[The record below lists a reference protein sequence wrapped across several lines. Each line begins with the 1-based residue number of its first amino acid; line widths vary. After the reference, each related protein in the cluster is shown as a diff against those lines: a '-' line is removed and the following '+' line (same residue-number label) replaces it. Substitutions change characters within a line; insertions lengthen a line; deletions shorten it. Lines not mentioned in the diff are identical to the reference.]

1 MRVNNKK
8 RTNNIAAENEET
20 LVESQKFMEPLSK
33 KKKRMGEKQKLIK
46 KKERSFRWTK
56 EMIEYLLDSL
66 KRYKVMCNFS
76 RKDFDADKSVQ
87 NSKLRKEI
95 PKIPNKYEVL
105 LHLKLLLTQE
115 LIYQFSRGKNLRQNK
130 IRK

>member
-20 LVESQKFMEPLSK
+20 LVESQNFMEPLSK
-33 KKKRMGEKQKLIK
+33 KKKRMGEIQKLIK

-56 EMIEYLLDSL
+56 EMIEYLLYSL

-87 NSKLRKEI
+87 NSKLR
-95 PKIPNKYEVL
+95 
-105 LHLKLLLTQE
+105 
-115 LIYQFSRGKNLRQNK
+115 
-130 IRK
+130 